1 MVNLGSDKKHKTW
14 MLWKWRHFGEERR
27 EKEKEALKNR
37 IYKEGKS
44 ARDKIQLYNAPPVF
58 LCT

>member
-1 MVNLGSDKKHKTW
+1 MWV
-14 MLWKWRHFGEERR
+14 LWQWRHFGEEGR
-27 EKEKEALKNR
+27 EEERETLKNR

-58 LCT
+58 LYM